1 MTRPLHL
8 LVPNIEH
15 RLEVWERIQQ
25 KLHEAPQLK
34 PRPTV
39 TLSRSFGCE
48 GFPVAERVRA
58 ALEADSGEPWNLYD
72 KSLLEAVHHD
82 EGVSMRVLRNLG
94 LSASRLEKLGLAPA
108 EYYEQVR
115 AFDAIGKHIVQVAS
129 GGNAVIV
136 GRGGAVLCRDMTN
149 CFHFRLDAPFA
160 WRVENIALRMQL
172 PKEEAA
178 EFVKANGSR
187 RDEFAKSQLKA
198 DTSDPLLYDAVF
210 NNARHGAAEISAAI
224 VAYVKDA
231 WARASGVR
239 PEQARP

>member
-1 MTRPLHL
+1 MTRPLHV

-15 RLEVWERIQQ
+15 RLEAWERIQE
-25 KLHEAPQLK
+25 KLHAPPQVR

-39 TLSRSFGCE
+39 TLSRTFGCDA
-48 GFPVAERVRA
+48 FPVAERVKA
-58 ALEADSGEPWNLYD
+58 ALEAGSGEPWNVYD
-72 KSLLEAVHHD
+72 KSLLEAVGKE

-129 GGNAVIV
+129 GGNAIIV

-149 CFHFRLDAPFA
+149 CFHFRLDAPLD
-160 WRVENIALRMQL
+160 WRVENIALRLQL
-172 PKEEAA
+172 PRDEAR

-187 RDEFAKSQLKA
+187 RDEFTRSQLKA

-210 NNARHGAAEISAAI
+210 NNARHGADEIAAAI
-224 VAYVKDA
+224 VAFVKDA
-231 WARASGVR
+231 WARAQPTG
-239 PEQARP
+239 Q